1 MTVERANEQFN
12 LALSLMDLDCAV
24 KALKDAKLK
33 RLPNEYVKQIF
44 DRGVELNGGKP
55 SLDLITAYMQNTVNM
70 L

>member
-1 MTVERANEQFN
+1 
-12 LALSLMDLDCAV
+12 MDLDCAV